1 MQKFQKFFL
10 ALTLLAFSGS
20 LAFTAEKSSKPSS
33 SKPAA
38 SKPTPAPSKPPASR
52 PSTPPPA
59 QKPAPKVEEKKTPPP
74 VVETKKPASRPNQT
88 VTEKAKTDET
98 IRKNEESKK
107 PVQFIPPVVET
118 KKPASRPNQTVTE
131 KTKTDE
137 TINNSVKPVVV
148 PVQTPSQTNTVQT
161 PTSTKPTNVKFDSAA
176 NNARQQEESAKK
188 FKASTTPKSEYKTPT
203 GQTVAINSNDAGVKT
218 IRQNLDPERY
228 ATRSTRVEHHYH
240 NYYGDRY
247 GYYRTQPYV
256 YVGGGYDSIFWYAM
270 MDWSL
275 ERRAMWMYNHQNT
288 INQQLY
294 AQQMADN
301 AQLRAEVEALKL
313 RGQAVNPHY
322 VDPEFTADPDVMYSE
337 DYVNAAYNPEPEPVV
352 STPPVGRGIV
362 HEQRVLVQSSGMGWI
377 LLYVFG
383 GLGLTALFV
392 YIVFIHD
399 WKV

>member
-10 ALTLLAFSGS
+10 VLTLAAFTGS
-20 LAFTAEKSSKPSS
+20 SAYTAEKSSKPSS
-33 SKPAA
+33 SSKPAA
-38 SKPTPAPSKPPASR
+38 SKPAPATAKPPASR

-59 QKPAPKVEEKKTPPP
+59 SKPALKVEEKKTTPPL

-88 VTEKAKTDET
+88 VTEKAKTE
-98 IRKNEESKK
+98 
-107 PVQFIPPVVET
+107 
-118 KKPASRPNQTVTE
+118 
-131 KTKTDE
+131 E
-137 TINNSVKPVVV
+137 TINNSVKPIVV
-148 PVQTPSQTNTVQT
+148 PVQTPTNTVQT
-161 PTSTKPTNVKFDSAA
+161 SPSVKPNSTKPTNVKFDSAA

-188 FKASTTPKSEYKTPT
+188 FKAATTPKSEYKTPT
-203 GQTVAINSNDAGVKT
+203 GQTIAINSNDTGVKT

-294 AQQMADN
+294 AEQLASN

-313 RGQAVNPHY
+313 RGQAVNPQY
-322 VDPEFTADPDVMYSE
+322 VDPEFTADPDVMYSD

-352 STPPVGRGIV
+352 VATPPIV
-362 HEQRVLVQSSGMGWI
+362 RHTPQRSVPHVVPVQQSSGMGWI